1 MSNVPLMM
9 RMLVPTASSNLGGA
23 EATSS
28 EEEHAGDDDDDE
40 LVDRLRA
47 VANRHDV
54 DAAPPGTSLLRVVP
68 PKWNAE
74 SRTFHDTFWAGAWY
88 ATPRVLL
95 GEALEQ
101 QGKYSDAIVW
111 VQADLQ
117 VPCSAPRFSS
127 SAHRSLALLM
137 ANSTRTTEV
146 CSLERVQRGS

>member
-1 MSNVPLMM
+1 MTLFVAKRALLTSPGD
-9 RMLVPTASSNLGGA
+9 SSPVGLTNYLH
-23 EATSS
+23 T
-28 EEEHAGDDDDDE
+28 
-40 LVDRLRA
+40 L
-47 VANRHDV
+47 
-54 DAAPPGTSLLRVVP
+54 PQP
-68 PKWNAE
+68 E

-137 ANSTRTTEV
+137 ANSTRTTEG